1 MAGVMTLGLTG
12 CNNMT
17 QFKKDDFE
25 PDITTEA
32 QEDTKARDQSEDI
45 TTEVTTE
52 AITESET
59 EVTTE
64 VSTETETESLVGGHL
79 ESGGSA
85 DKSWL
90 ETESG
95 CEFHVPDGFEVVN
108 GMDGGFQFTLENK
121 SLDMSIDMM
130 EYWHS
135 SRNEELT
142 ATPTLFA
149 DENIQS
155 IYSDS
160 GEGYC
165 VDSGY
170 YGENHDRVY
179 YYKKTALS
187 KDNGYISEIDFHYGL
202 AHKQECDQVV
212 TDFLNDFDYA
222 VYDTYDVDLTPDTS
236 QMQDGWKK
244 AYLEEMS
251 NEPQGEKKRSYS
263 VPATSAYLYDMDGD
277 GTPELFAFQGVD
289 GGYEMEPH
297 TYSYKDG
304 KLIKMDTV
312 ANNSSTIYIYGEY
325 IIAFGSYYGTD
336 RNLLIH
342 QFTGSDMYEI
352 ADIYFYGSLDAYGNP
367 EIKSYSA
374 GISNYDDLEKVLAK
388 CGTRLQVTGDE
399 HSADRNIYSID
410 LDTSKL
416 SEMPGYKIFN
426 QMEISRVIEEY

>member
-85 DKSWL
+85 DKTWL
-90 ETESG
+90 ETEAG

-135 SRNEELT
+135 TRNEELT

-236 QMQDGWKK
+236 QMKDGWKK

-251 NEPQGEKKRSYS
+251 NELQGEKKRSYS
-263 VPATSAYLYDMDGD
+263 APATSCASRSG
-277 GTPELFAFQGVD
+277 F
-289 GGYEMEPH
+289 
-297 TYSYKDG
+297 
-304 KLIKMDTV
+304 LI
-312 ANNSSTIYIYGEY
+312 S
-325 IIAFGSYYGTD
+325 
-336 RNLLIH
+336 
-342 QFTGSDMYEI
+342 
-352 ADIYFYGSLDAYGNP
+352 
-367 EIKSYSA
+367 
-374 GISNYDDLEKVLAK
+374 
-388 CGTRLQVTGDE
+388 
-399 HSADRNIYSID
+399 
-410 LDTSKL
+410 
-416 SEMPGYKIFN
+416 
-426 QMEISRVIEEY
+426 